1 MMKKSLPVWL
11 SVGAFTILTY
21 LSIYTNFWKNDAG
34 GTAVATGQVDI
45 ADSETHTDSLD
56 SDSTTS
62 SNQVPL
68 LLDYQRMAGSASNQV
83 AIWVENQAGEVIR
96 TLSVSRFTAQGG
108 FSRRPDSLNHWVSA
122 VQASQLSQQQLD
134 LVTSPTPS
142 TGENTYIWDGKT
154 DDGLGLEDGLYTIY
168 LEGTLY
174 WESNVLFQQ
183 DIVLENGVFSLV
195 GDLTSVYSSDDSFN
209 KEMIQGVSVN
219 V

>member
-1 MMKKSLPVWL
+1 MKKSLPVWL

-62 SNQVPL
+62 SNQVTI

-83 AIWVENQAGEVIR
+83 AIWVENQAGEVVR

-108 FSRRPDSLNHWVSA
+108 FSSRPDSLNYWVSA

-183 DIVLENGVFSLV
+183 DIVLENGFFSLV

>member
-1 MMKKSLPVWL
+1 M
-11 SVGAFTILTY
+11 
-21 LSIYTNFWKNDAG
+21 
-34 GTAVATGQVDI
+34 
-45 ADSETHTDSLD
+45 
-56 SDSTTS
+56 
-62 SNQVPL
+62 
-68 LLDYQRMAGSASNQV
+68 
-83 AIWVENQAGEVIR
+83 
-96 TLSVSRFTAQGG
+96 
-108 FSRRPDSLNHWVSA
+108 SA

-195 GDLTSVYSSDDSFN
+195 GDVTSVYSSDDSFN